1 MVSLAVREESPPARR
16 PLDEDLAPPLVDR
29 LEVEVR
35 GLERRV
41 EPRFLFE
48 PMRGVPVFGVV
59 LPLYG
64 VRVEGFELR
73 GLLEPVL
80 VAVLRVPEIEGTRRE
95 LMLDDG
101 IRLVLDPDVVGT
113 RRYRSR
119 RDGFFELVLR
129 VTGLTV

>member
-1 MVSLAVREESPPARR
+1 
-16 PLDEDLAPPLVDR
+16 
-29 LEVEVR
+29 
-35 GLERRV
+35 
-41 EPRFLFE
+41 
-48 PMRGVPVFGVV
+48 MRGVPVFGVA

-80 VAVLRVPEIEGTRRE
+80 VAVLRVPEGEGTRRE

-101 IRLVLDPDVVGT
+101 IRLVLEPDVVGT